1 MAIRE
6 RLRSLLRVHPR
17 VEPTPFKPARTAP
30 TPEPPRARVPVGV
43 TNPGPALRVDLDE
56 VGLVGLVDVKAP
68 YVVVTATEAWRAAA
82 AAELLQ
88 ARGQSADWEDN
99 A

>member
-17 VEPTPFKPARTAP
+17 VEREPPKPLRAAP
-30 TPEPPRARVPVGV
+30 APEPTRARVPAAV
-43 TNPGPALRVDLDE
+43 TQPGPALRVDLDE
-56 VGLVGLVDVKAP
+56 VGLIGIVDVKAP
-68 YVVVTATEAWRAAA
+68 YVVVAATEAWRAAA

-88 ARGQSADWEDN
+88 ARGQSADWEER